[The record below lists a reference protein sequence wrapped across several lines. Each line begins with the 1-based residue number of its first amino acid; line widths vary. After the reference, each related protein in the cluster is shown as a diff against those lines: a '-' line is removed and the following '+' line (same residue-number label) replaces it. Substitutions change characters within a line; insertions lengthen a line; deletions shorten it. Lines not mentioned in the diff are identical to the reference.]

1 MGCRLILNK
10 LCNFYPQLLAAQQIA
25 TFQKHKPKIHFFK
38 LLKIL
43 RIFPLFL
50 MVFNFFIALPK
61 RNFPDFLAST
71 PKSQPRP
78 PAPPGCSVTALA
90 VRKSY
95 SDFHTGPA
103 ASRRRK
109 APRLFTSDPS
119 FRFQEKPL
127 PTLWAF
133 PPAPF
138 SPHRPCLALSPRY
151 GFKTWVTRKVQD
163 IGDTLG
169 R

>member
-1 MGCRLILNK
+1 
-10 LCNFYPQLLAAQQIA
+10 
-25 TFQKHKPKIHFFK
+25 
-38 LLKIL
+38 
-43 RIFPLFL
+43 

-109 APRLFTSDPS
+109 APRLFTSAPS
-119 FRFQEKPL
+119 FRFQKKPP
-127 PTLWAF
+127 PTLWGF
-133 PPAPF
+133 PPSAP
-138 SPHRPCLALSPRY
+138 SPPSSPPLGPSFPAPQSVSIRVSPCGCSPRFQVSGSRFQEKPPPTPSVSSLRPLLAPSPCLAPSPP
-151 GFKTWVTRKVQD
+151 
-163 IGDTLG
+163 LG
-169 R
+169 TGSRHG